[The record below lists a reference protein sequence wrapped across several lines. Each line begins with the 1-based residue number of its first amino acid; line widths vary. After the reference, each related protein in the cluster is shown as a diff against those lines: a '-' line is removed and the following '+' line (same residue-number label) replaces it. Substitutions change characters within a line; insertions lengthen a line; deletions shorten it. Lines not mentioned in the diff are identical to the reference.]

1 MGDPDY
7 LHVDWEN
14 ATLWCDAQTNFL
26 HTITDCHLGGRG
38 NLSSHPQRGKKK
50 KKRLTLLLNTQILL
64 QNDEIEVAQAVTTA
78 YQN

>member
-50 KKRLTLLLNTQILL
+50 KKKTHLAPEHPDPATK
-64 QNDEIEVAQAVTTA
+64 
-78 YQN
+78 